1 MANNDDKPIGMAS
14 MGFIRVTSIAFCVTS
29 PQRCC
34 CWQRWGCKCAV
45 STYSSTAHCPWVH
58 IGSTQPSSLYRTCCK
73 PTHSCV
79 GCRSSTLIWYNGV
92 PGWSLIPRPDRCSS
106 GAQSDFEELNDAVL
120 CSNTANTV
128 KLVKTLHDDSHST
141 AICSAMVDH
150 CHPLLVGCPSAV
162 VHMPCLRQGMQRA
175 PGCTNSAAASAL
187 LGVKWTMRASRTS
200 EWCTA

>member
-58 IGSTQPSSLYRTCCK
+58 VGSTQPSSLYRTCCK

-150 CHPLLVGCPSAV
+150 CHPSL
-162 VHMPCLRQGMQRA
+162 
-175 PGCTNSAAASAL
+175 
-187 LGVKWTMRASRTS
+187 ASRVPFCCCAHALPQAGDAESAWLHKQCCCISST
-200 EWCTA
+200 WCQVDNARLAHL